1 MCCQVEA
8 VIASPGF
15 VLGSVGIPRALVP
28 AASLVMC
35 AIEHADP
42 CPFGTL
48 VEITWHSRG
57 EIDNASEAKRAIEVS
72 QEAGGGR

>member
-1 MCCQVEA
+1 M
-8 VIASPGF
+8 IASPGF

-28 AASLVMC
+28 AATLVMC
-35 AIEHADP
+35 AIERADP

-57 EIDNASEAKRAIEVS
+57 EVDKASEARRAIEES
-72 QEAGGGR
+72 QEADGDK